1 MELKNSILEK
11 ITNLYGLLS
20 KIDKYWTKAEITK
33 SIKVYNS
40 MELDVRVYTFL
51 EEDGED
57 EKRLAYIVKENIDL
71 MKSTAEQD
79 LDYILEDIGKL
90 VVSKE
95 KEDAE
100 CQIN

>member
-57 EKRLAYIVKENIDL
+57 EKRLAYIVKENIVII
-71 MKSTAEQD
+71 ANA
-79 LDYILEDIGKL
+79 GKQ
-90 VVSKE
+90 KE
-95 KEDAE
+95 HQNMRAGKNLRNRKD
-100 CQIN
+100 

>member
-11 ITNLYGLLS
+11 ITRLYGLLS

-33 SIKVYNS
+33 SIKAYNS

-51 EEDGED
+51 EEDGEE

-79 LDYILEDIGKL
+79 LDYLLEDVGKL

-95 KEDAE
+95 EEDAE